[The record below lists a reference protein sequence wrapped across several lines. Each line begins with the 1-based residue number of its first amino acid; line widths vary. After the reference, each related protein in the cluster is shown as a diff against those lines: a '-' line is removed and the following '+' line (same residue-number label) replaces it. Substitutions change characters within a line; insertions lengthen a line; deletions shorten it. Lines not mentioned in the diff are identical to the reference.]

1 MQGDVITALQSYDI
15 ATSGE
20 VKPDNQIVA
29 RSALLRWPA
38 PWL

>member
-1 MQGDVITALQSYDI
+1 MQGDVIAARSAYGI

>member
-1 MQGDVITALQSYDI
+1 MQDDVIAARSAYGI
-15 ATSGE
+15 ATSSE